1 MIERIKR
8 LLGILFGISVVLALI
23 TSVVVIGYMFKI
35 IAFLL
40 AAMLCVLVFIVFL
53 VWAAIKEF
61 VFDTK
66 KKPPH

>member
-1 MIERIKR
+1 MIARAKLFLGI
-8 LLGILFGISVVLALI
+8 LLGISAVLALL
-23 TSVVVIGYMFKI
+23 TSFIVFGYVIKI
-35 IAFLL
+35 VCFLI
-40 AAMLCVLVFIVFL
+40 AMLCVLVFIVFL

>member
-1 MIERIKR
+1 MIARAK
-8 LLGILFGISVVLALI
+8 LFLGILFGISVVLALL
-23 TSVVVIGYMFKI
+23 TSFIVFGYVIKI
-35 IAFLL
+35 VCFLI
-40 AAMLCVLVFIVFL
+40 AMLCVLVFIVFL